1 MTKTFDY
8 AWKEISKRKKKYMLN
23 VILIALVVVM
33 LITLNSLGTAYKEA
47 SRLPFE
53 KMQSS
58 IIIQKNGNV
67 PENTTGAVTSCSLA
81 PIRNNLIDE
90 IETIEGI
97 KDISYGLS
105 LWVFDN
111 DNFKRVLGVNWDDSL
126 GTKLKAGIVEGEIP
140 QSDDEV
146 LIEKTYAEQYNL
158 KIEQKL
164 EISEQEFRVSGIVK
178 GYGKDI
184 IASDFFMNLE
194 SAQGI
199 AFDSKNLQ
207 ETEEFNQDDINIIF
221 VDTEQTKIN
230 AVAGKLKNL
239 LNQESLNGGKT
250 PTGKTIG
257 SYNIYTP
264 ESFENQISSLFVLS
278 DKLILFISIITIIGS
293 VLIIMKSMSHAIIQR
308 KKEFGIMK
316 SIGFTKKDIQKEIG
330 METILQVFAGYILG
344 IIVSF
349 ITKLLLARTKISISI
364 PWELNPYPH
373 FLASNP
379 NLVDTVQT
387 YLLPIQFQPAYAILS
402 FVVVII
408 IGILTAIITTNQIN
422 KLKAMEVLKNE

>member
-111 DNFKRVLGVNWDDSL
+111 DNFKRGLGVNWDDSL

-349 ITKLLLARTKISISI
+349 ITILLLARTKISISI

>member
-349 ITKLLLARTKISISI
+349 ITILLLARTKISISI

>member
-1 MTKTFDY
+1 
-8 AWKEISKRKKKYMLN
+8 MLN

-349 ITKLLLARTKISISI
+349 ITILLLARTKISISI